1 MKDDT
6 IILASNSPAR
16 YQLLKQAGFTVRVE
30 PTHVEEVIR
39 FSDPYSCVADIA
51 RQKMHSYLE
60 RTPHPSHPVLT
71 VDTMIFFDGRII
83 GKPADREE
91 AYAMLTRFSGTSHSV
106 YSSACIHIPGNHD
119 EHSVTRAATITFHR
133 LEDEEITTYLAENE
147 WIGAAG
153 GYRIQ
158 GRGISLIS
166 SLEGDYLT
174 VMGLP
179 LIDIFGILRKQS
191 K

>member
-1 MKDDT
+1 MKSDI

-16 YQLLKQAGFTVRVE
+16 YQLLRQAGFTVRVE
-30 PTHVEEVIR
+30 PTHVEEVIHIC
-39 FSDPYSCVADIA
+39 DPCSCVADIA

-60 RTPHPSHPVLT
+60 KEPHPAYPVLT

-83 GKPADREE
+83 GKPANRNE
-91 AYAMLTRFSGTSHSV
+91 AYTMLSGFSGTSHSV
-106 YSSACIHIPGNHD
+106 YSGACIYIPSDHD
-119 EHSVTRAATITFHR
+119 EHYVTKASTITFHA
-133 LEDEEITTYLAENE
+133 LCDEEIENYLDTDE

-158 GRGISLIS
+158 GSGISLIS
-166 SLEGDYLT
+166 SLEGDYLN

-179 LIDIFGILRKQS
+179 LIEIFGILRKQS